1 MTKKDFQLIADVLRD
16 YGAAGA
22 LCRSMADGLT
32 VTNERFD
39 YMRFYR
45 ACGLDDDG
53 HVDPR
58 TDPVYGCCSRHIRLM
73 ESSTQVMTTLS
84 NTSKLLGEAMNQLLS
99 ISKLLETKPVSGD
112 VSLEGEVD
120 WWAQL

>member
-1 MTKKDFQLIADVLRD
+1 
-16 YGAAGA
+16 
-22 LCRSMADGLT
+22 
-32 VTNERFD
+32 
-39 YMRFYR
+39 
-45 ACGLDDDG
+45 
-53 HVDPR
+53 
-58 TDPVYGCCSRHIRLM
+58 M

-120 WWAQL
+120 WWTQL